1 MTVSQDPCLCFDFQV
16 IIQGLGPVAQS
27 VEQRIENP
35 CVGGSIP
42 PRATSIHAGLRE
54 IANPHFSW
62 FVNKVSTVFNFQHL
76 QRVKLNGFF
85 HVIWR

>member
-1 MTVSQDPCLCFDFQV
+1 LIAVISRA

-42 PRATSIHAGLRE
+42 PRATNLKA
-54 IANPHFSW
+54 AKT
-62 FVNKVSTVFNFQHL
+62 FVFAAFLFVKFARFNF
-76 QRVKLNGFF
+76 
-85 HVIWR
+85 